1 MADREPRPEK
11 PYKFDTI
18 AKPVSQTDLVMWQS
32 TLWDF
37 LKSTPKYK
45 SLLKKDLTWTTD
57 EATNRGFVND
67 EGAENPK
74 LTAADKSDL
83 LDSILLKIGTYG
95 PKSAF
100 IDITQRS
107 TGYKYIWNAIRRVC
121 GFPVPGAQLIHYMS
135 VKNSFDPAGAQSYND
150 HYWRMRDHKIA
161 SLMTRESGI
170 KFNGKPLEAD
180 ETITPS
186 MENQVVADWLESI
199 GGLKLVKYVGQQYAK
214 ELETCSLY
222 DLQETLGQQDIMQA
236 TLDKMNETELATLN
250 RAQSFNQFRQQP
262 ARQRQQAGR
271 GRQKQFDGRP
281 FEKKMCYF
289 CKELRNGKEKTHN
302 TRDCFLRQ
310 KNNQPPPGNRA
321 ANYRVDTEDDR
332 HVHFAQTSS
341 SSEEEQENDTL
352 SSLLERMSSN

>member
-1 MADREPRPEK
+1 MASAEPKPER

-18 AKPVSQTDLVMWQS
+18 AKPVSQTDMVMWQS

-37 LKSTPKYK
+37 LKSTSRFKP
-45 SLLKKDLTWTTD
+45 LLRRDLTWTSD
-57 EATNRGFVND
+57 EDNNRGFTDDTGN
-67 EGAENPK
+67 ENPK
-74 LTAADKSDL
+74 LTAAEKSDL

-107 TGYKYIWNAIRRVC
+107 TSYKYIWDAIRRVC

-135 VKNSFDPAGAQSYND
+135 IKNSFDPTGSQSYND

-170 KFNGKPLEAD
+170 KFNGKPLDAD

-236 TLDKMNETELATLN
+236 TMDRMNDNELATLN
-250 RAQSFNQFRQQP
+250 RAQSFNQS
-262 ARQRQQAGR
+262 RQRQQ
-271 GRQKQFDGRP
+271 GRQSQFNRKP

-289 CKELRNGKEKTHN
+289 CKELKNGKEKTHN

-310 KNNQPPPGNRA
+310 KNKNLQPSNRA
-321 ANYRVDTEDDR
+321 TNYRVDADDDR
-332 HVHFAQTSS
+332 HVHFSQTSS
-341 SSEEEQENDTL
+341 EDNEEDEDL
-352 SSLLERMSSN
+352 SSLLQKMSSD

>member
-1 MADREPRPEK
+1 MSNAATEPKPER

-18 AKPVSQTDLVMWQS
+18 AKPVSQTDMVMWQS

-37 LKSTPKYK
+37 LKSTPKFK
-45 SLLKKDLTWTTD
+45 PLLKKDLTWTTD
-57 EATNRGFVND
+57 DATNRGFASD
-67 EGAENPK
+67 TGTEDPK
-74 LTAADKSDL
+74 LTAEEKSDL

-107 TGYKYIWNAIRRVC
+107 TSYKYIWNAIRRVC

-135 VKNSFDPAGAQSYND
+135 IKNSFDPAGTQSYND

-170 KFNGKPLEAD
+170 KFNGRPLEAD

-222 DLQETLGQQDIMQA
+222 DLQETLGQQDIMKAIQ
-236 TLDKMNETELATLN
+236 DKLENTELATLN
-250 RAQSFNQFRQQP
+250 MT
-262 ARQRQQAGR
+262 RQRQ
-271 GRQKQFDGRP
+271 FDGKP
-281 FEKKMCYF
+281 FLKKKCYF
-289 CKELRNGKEKTHN
+289 CKELGNGKEKTHN

-310 KNNQPPPGNRA
+310 KNKNLQSVN
-321 ANYRVDTEDDR
+321 D
-332 HVHFAQTSS
+332 QTSS
-341 SSEEEQENDTL
+341 EDEEGEDDL
-352 SSLLERMSSN
+352 SSRQQRMS

>member
-1 MADREPRPEK
+1 MANAATEPKPER

-18 AKPVSQTDLVMWQS
+18 AKPVSQTDMVMWQS

-37 LKSTPKYK
+37 LKSTPKFK
-45 SLLKKDLTWTTD
+45 PLLKKDLTWTTD
-57 EATNRGFVND
+57 DATNRGFASD
-67 EGAENPK
+67 TGTENPK
-74 LTAADKSDL
+74 LTAEEKSDL

-107 TGYKYIWNAIRRVC
+107 TSYKYIWNAIRRVC

-135 VKNSFDPAGAQSYND
+135 IKNSFDPAGTQSYND

-170 KFNGKPLEAD
+170 KFNGRPLEAD

-222 DLQETLGQQDIMQA
+222 DLQETLGQQDIMKAIQ
-236 TLDKMNETELATLN
+236 DKLENTEVATLN
-250 RAQSFNQFRQQP
+250 MT
-262 ARQRQQAGR
+262 RQRQ
-271 GRQKQFDGRP
+271 FDRKP
-281 FEKKMCYF
+281 FLKKKCYF
-289 CKELRNGKEKTHN
+289 CKELGNGKEKTHN

-310 KNNQPPPGNRA
+310 KNKNLQSVN
-321 ANYRVDTEDDR
+321 D
-332 HVHFAQTSS
+332 QTSS
-341 SSEEEQENDTL
+341 EDEEGEDDL
-352 SSLLERMSSN
+352 SSRQQRMS

>member
-1 MADREPRPEK
+1 MSNAATEPKPER

-18 AKPVSQTDLVMWQS
+18 AKPVSQTDMVMWQS

-37 LKSTPKYK
+37 LKSTPKFRP
-45 SLLKKDLTWTTD
+45 LLKKDLTWTTD
-57 EATNRGFVND
+57 DATNRGFASD
-67 EGAENPK
+67 TGTENPK
-74 LTAADKSDL
+74 LTAEDKSDL

-107 TGYKYIWNAIRRVC
+107 TSYKYIWNAIRRVC

-135 VKNSFDPAGAQSYND
+135 IKNSFDPAGTQSYND

-170 KFNGKPLEAD
+170 KFNGRPLEAD

-236 TLDKMNETELATLN
+236 VLDKMNDTE
-250 RAQSFNQFRQQP
+250 
-262 ARQRQQAGR
+262 QRQL
-271 GRQKQFDGRP
+271 GRQEQVVGKTFV
-281 FEKKMCYF
+281 KKKCYF
-289 CKELRNGKEKTHN
+289 CKELGNGKEKTHN
-302 TRDCFLRQ
+302 TRECFLRQ
-310 KNNQPPPGNRA
+310 KNKNIQSGNKA
-321 ANYRVDTEDDR
+321 
-332 HVHFAQTSS
+332 
-341 SSEEEQENDTL
+341 SSEEEEEEDDL
-352 SSLLERMSSN
+352 SSRLQRMSSQ

>member
-1 MADREPRPEK
+1 MANAATEPRPEK

-18 AKPVSQTDLVMWQS
+18 AKPVSQTDMVMWQS

-37 LKSTPKYK
+37 LKSTPKFK
-45 SLLKKDLTWTTD
+45 PLLKKDLTWTTD
-57 EATNRGFVND
+57 DATNRGFASD
-67 EGAENPK
+67 TGTENPK
-74 LTAADKSDL
+74 LTAEDKSDL

-107 TGYKYIWNAIRRVC
+107 TSYKYIWNAIRRVC

-135 VKNSFDPAGAQSYND
+135 IKNSFDPAGTQSYND

-170 KFNGKPLEAD
+170 KFNGRPLEAD

-222 DLQETLGQQDIMQA
+222 DLQETLGQQDIMKAIQ
-236 TLDKMNETELATLN
+236 DKLENTELATLN
-250 RAQSFNQFRQQP
+250 MT
-262 ARQRQQAGR
+262 RQRQ
-271 GRQKQFDGRP
+271 FDRKP
-281 FEKKMCYF
+281 FLKKKCYF
-289 CKELRNGKEKTHN
+289 CKELGNGKEKTHN

-310 KNNQPPPGNRA
+310 KNKNLQSVN
-321 ANYRVDTEDDR
+321 D
-332 HVHFAQTSS
+332 QTSS
-341 SSEEEQENDTL
+341 EDEEGEDDL
-352 SSLLERMSSN
+352 SSRQQRMS

>member
-1 MADREPRPEK
+1 MANAATEPKPER

-18 AKPVSQTDLVMWQS
+18 AKPVSQTDMVMWQS

-37 LKSTPKYK
+37 LKSTPKFK
-45 SLLKKDLTWTTD
+45 PLLKKDLTWTTVD
-57 EATNRGFVND
+57 STNRGFASD
-67 EGAENPK
+67 TGTENPK
-74 LTAADKSDL
+74 LTAEDKSDL

-107 TGYKYIWNAIRRVC
+107 TSYKYIWNAIRRVC

-135 VKNSFDPAGAQSYND
+135 IKNSFDPAGTQSYND

-161 SLMTRESGI
+161 SLMTCESGI
-170 KFNGKPLEAD
+170 KFNGRPLEAD

-236 TLDKMNETELATLN
+236 ILDKMNDTELATLN
-250 RAQSFNQFRQQP
+250 RTQSYNQS
-262 ARQRQQAGR
+262 RQRQ
-271 GRQKQFDGRP
+271 FDGKP
-281 FEKKMCYF
+281 SVIVKQKCYF
-289 CKELRNGKEKTHN
+289 CKELGNGKEKTHN
-302 TRDCFLRQ
+302 TRHCFLRQ
-310 KNNQPPPGNRA
+310 KNKNLQSSNNQ
-321 ANYRVDTEDDR
+321 T
-332 HVHFAQTSS
+332 
-341 SSEEEQENDTL
+341 SSEEEEEEDDL
-352 SSLLERMSSN
+352 SSQLQRMSSNQN